1 MTKSV
6 FDTISVSVFDDIA
19 DTIFDKMDAEVEDK
33 VVYSKELK
41 ELLREEIIKKIG
53 ELPLGSIIASAV
65 KREMQKK
72 LEKETGLR
80 SVIERRIRELDS
92 SLNEKFKEKEE
103 KFLNQIEELEKK
115 LKETQETLKKEM
127 NKPIYEFGGFS
138 PSFNYSNVF
147 YFGDQNTEGSWR
159 IVVSGNDLNAER
171 LESGSWV
178 FKGGFNP

>member
-1 MTKSV
+1 MTSAFKNIELS
-6 FDTISVSVFDDIA
+6 IFDDL
-19 DTIFDKMDAEVEDK
+19 DLSGFDDLDLDIEDK

-53 ELPLGSIIASAV
+53 ELPIGSIISNAV

-72 LEKETGLR
+72 LDKEVSLR
-80 SVIERRIRELDS
+80 SVLERRLRELDS
-92 SLNEKFKEKEE
+92 SLSEKFKEKEE
-103 KFLNQIEELEKK
+103 KFLKQIEELEKK
-115 LKETQETLKKEM
+115 LKDTEKSLKQDM
-127 NKPIYEFGGFS
+127 SKPIYEFGGFS

-159 IVVSGNDLNAER
+159 IVVNGNDLNAER